1 MEAMKLLAEFIMRAP
16 ATAATVVAVT
26 ATVALILPPATSP
39 ISFLSGASLGLVT
52 LRLGPRAGGL
62 VMGMATVALALLA
75 LALIGTASLAVAML
89 GVLWAPIWFLSVILR
104 ITVSLPLVVTIALG
118 LVSFGVG
125 MTHWL
130 VGDLASWWQTFL
142 MDTFVRIG
150 PEPGPDLVRLIENL
164 SQVMTGLVAAGML
177 MSLVGNLLLARW
189 WQSML
194 YNPGGFSQ
202 EFLALRLHP
211 IVGVA
216 ALGAMALTQ
225 LGPAAPLES
234 LGVDLVFVMMAA
246 FFVTGLAVV
255 HGLNANFGEPV
266 GWLIGVYVL
275 TFIFPRQMMTILA
288 ATGLADTWV
297 DLRSRIGRGA

>member
-1 MEAMKLLAEFIMRAP
+1 MEGMKFLAGFVMRASS
-16 ATAATVVAVT
+16 TAATVVAVT
-26 ATVALILPPATSP
+26 AVVALALPPATSP

-52 LRLGPRAGGL
+52 LRLGARAGLL
-62 VMGMATVALALLA
+62 VMGAATIALALLS
-75 LALIGTASLAVAML
+75 LALIGSAGLAAAMM
-89 GVLWAPIWFLSVILR
+89 GVLWAPIWFLSIILR
-104 ITVSLPLVVTIALG
+104 ATVSLPLVVTVALG
-118 LVSFGVG
+118 IVACGVG

-130 VGDLASWWQTFL
+130 VGDLASWWRMFL
-142 MDTFVRIG
+142 VDTFVRIG
-150 PEPGPDLVRLIENL
+150 PEPGPELVHSIEGL

-189 WQSML
+189 WQSLL
-194 YNPGGFSQ
+194 YNPGGFAK
-202 EFLALRLHP
+202 EFLVLRLHP
-211 IVGVA
+211 TIAVA

-225 LGPAAPLES
+225 FGPISLEP

-246 FFVTGLAVV
+246 FSITGLAVV

-275 TFIFPRQMMTILA
+275 TFLFPRQMMTILA

-297 DLRSRIGRGA
+297 DLRSRIGRSA

>member
-1 MEAMKLLAEFIMRAP
+1 MEAIKSFAGFVMRTP
-16 ATAATVVAVT
+16 STAASVVALT
-26 ATVALILPPATSP
+26 AIVALILPPATSL

-52 LRLGPRAGGL
+52 LRLGPKAGL
-62 VMGMATVALALLA
+62 EVMVLASIALAMLA
-75 LALIGTASLAVAML
+75 LVLIGTASLAVAIL
-89 GVLWAPIWFLSVILR
+89 GVLWVPLWFLSIILR
-104 ITVSLPLVVTIALG
+104 STVSLPFVVTMALG
-118 LVSFGVG
+118 LVSIGVG
-125 MTHWL
+125 VIHWFI
-130 VGDLASWWQTFL
+130 GDLASWWRIFL

-150 PEPGPDLVRLIENL
+150 PEPGAGMVQSIEGL

-177 MSLVGNLLLARW
+177 MSLIGNLLLARW
-189 WQSML
+189 WQSLL
-194 YNPGGFSQ
+194 YNPDGFAE
-202 EFLALRLHP
+202 EFIRLRLP
-211 IVGVA
+211 PFVGIA

-225 LGPAAPLES
+225 VGPISLEP

-246 FFVTGLAVV
+246 FFITGLAVV

-297 DLRSRIGRGA
+297 DLRDKIGRGV